1 MKKTEV
7 CLLEYPKQG
16 PGVEEKRCRDTR
28 ELKDCLKG
36 LGENESVKT
45 RLFVVEDLSRS
56 VIEALGSHF
65 KIDPSFF
72 REHIVDYA
80 WYNTSKFSSTTVQAQ
95 VDLLLLEHF
104 SDILCDRRLVA

>member
-1 MKKTEV
+1 MRRTEV
-7 CLLEYPKQG
+7 CLLEYPKDG
-16 PGVEEKRCRDTR
+16 PGVEEKRCRDTE

-45 RLFVVEDLSRS
+45 RLFVVEDLSRN

-80 WYNTSKFSSTTVQAQ
+80 WYNTSKFFTTKA
-95 VDLLLLEHF
+95 
-104 SDILCDRRLVA
+104 